1 VSAPPGHSRGGP
13 LTTDRPTAESPGE
26 KLTSEP
32 TRQVRHRTA
41 GAPAVLHA
49 FGYSYV
55 VTARTGRLSSQV
67 LVTRCPFRCGA
78 GHRFTGTPLFV
89 VGKRKAPCTGLLFL
103 LHALPQTSAVAA

>member
-1 VSAPPGHSRGGP
+1 M
-13 LTTDRPTAESPGE
+13 SPGNDDRCPWPGTE
-26 KLTSEP
+26 SSRNVQAEEANP
-32 TRQVRHRTA
+32 ERTRQVRHRTA
-41 GAPAVLHA
+41 GAPVLHA

-89 VGKRKAPCTGLLFL
+89 VGKREAPCTGLPFL